1 MGISKNLQ
9 PPEWIHSGA
18 EITGGLDLLGLRLPV
33 QFIGGTLLDGVTTVT
48 PSVRYLAFRAWL
60 IHRYGQTGQADDLD
74 AFTAF
79 AARIES
85 ALVLGNL
92 TQDRTISGLIG
103 ADQALVRLDAGTS
116 EVEVSSLVK
125 SPASTIYTGPSDQ
138 LGLSKTRDNLVPALV
153 DTRGL
158 PLALAV
164 QQRLARIPLL
174 ERLVSEPNLTQA
186 TLDDL
191 RELGKVVRIDQ
202 IPDDERELL
211 LAAIVPTK
219 PLPKERAR
227 VGTYA
232 ALLALAAKKE
242 KPPTEGDLFDAA
254 CSMNRFDEPLL
265 DNVAVGWTF
274 YGVRDAIAVTQ
285 EAVLDAVMN
294 EIMASPDGGL
304 AGVARE
310 QVVGAL
316 MERVEEH
323 DSAMRD
329 LGLLRAAESV
339 ASLSFRDLQRRIED
353 RVCANSVT
361 SHGVKRWTDKLIEP
375 LLYKRAL
382 KSGAGALSLAVV
394 AWVLAAARVADAVRE
409 NDQQSGSLSYQ
420 GWRRLGLRDVI
431 LPELERFQREDRP
444 LREVAAELAYRTVQQ
459 HLQITWSRLQ
469 VDLRRDVALLTA
481 EGNQWFSRG
490 KAFAAGRTA
499 SRIQQALGWLGQ
511 LKLIDEDGITA
522 DGDVVLKRA
531 FAVLAEEAA
540 A

>member
-1 MGISKNLQ
+1 MPVTKSLK
-9 PPEWIHSGA
+9 PPEWIRSGA

-60 IHRYGQTGQADDLD
+60 VHRYGQTGQADDWQTYTD
-74 AFTAF
+74 F

-85 ALVLGNL
+85 VLVLGNL

-103 ADQALVRLDAGTS
+103 ADQALVRLDAGTPQ
-116 EVEVSSLVK
+116 VEVSSLVK

-174 ERLVSEPNLTQA
+174 ERLVSEPKLTQA
-186 TLDDL
+186 ALDDL
-191 RELGKVVRIDQ
+191 RELGEVARIDQ

-211 LAAIVPTK
+211 LAAIVPAK
-219 PLPKERAR
+219 PLQKERAR

-232 ALLALAAKKE
+232 ALLALAAKK
-242 KPPTEGDLFDAA
+242 KARPTEGDLFDAA
-254 CSMNRFDEPLL
+254 CSMNRFGEPLL
-265 DNVAVGWTF
+265 DQVAVGWTF

-285 EAVLDAVMN
+285 EAVLAAVMG
-294 EIMASPDGGL
+294 EIMASTDGGL

-323 DSAMRD
+323 DAALRD
-329 LGLLRAAESV
+329 LGLLSAAESV
-339 ASLSFRDLQRRIED
+339 TSLSFRDLQRRIEA
-353 RVCANSVT
+353 RVSADSV
-361 SHGVKRWTDKLIEP
+361 SSQGVKRWPDTLVEP

-382 KSGAGALSLAVV
+382 KSGAGALSLTVV

-409 NDQQSGSLSYQ
+409 NNPQSGGLSYQ

-431 LPELERFQREDRP
+431 LPELERFHREDRP
-444 LREVAAELAYRTVQQ
+444 LREVAAQLAYRTVQQ

-511 LKLIDEDGITA
+511 LKLIDSGGITA